1 MLEIVGTVAN
11 SVTNILR
18 AAMTDALHPQ
28 VAALLAAEAAS
39 GTALVTLTVEQVRA
53 QSNVKYSPLVGE
65 PETVHRTW
73 GEVLKTTSGDVSVR
87 WYQPTIDEPTL
98 LVVYVH
104 GGGWVTG
111 TLDTYDSLCASLAL
125 RSGALVM
132 SVDYGISPETAFPGA
147 LAQVTAILAEAREHA
162 LNAGFSIQTVSAAG
176 DSAGGQLVG
185 AAIHRLIVAQ
195 QPLPDSAVYIYPV
208 TDASMTHRSW
218 TTLGSGYRLTY
229 EKMKWFWEQYLGTD
243 FATMQARAKE
253 PDVSP
258 LYAPTLKQN
267 PRSLVITA
275 AFDPLRDEGD
285 AFATRLKA
293 EGAPVEWF
301 TVPGQVHGFLRL
313 RQAFTDP
320 DWGADAVMKKIGTF
334 LTNV

>member
-1 MLEIVGTVAN
+1 MK
-11 SVTNILR
+11 
-18 AAMTDALHPQ
+18 DALHPQ
-28 VAALLAAEAAS
+28 VAALIAAEAAS
-39 GTALVTLTVEQVRA
+39 GTTPVELTVAQVRA

-73 GEVLKTTSGDVSVR
+73 DEVLKTSAGDVPVR
-87 WYQPTIDEPTL
+87 WYQPTSDAPTL

-111 TLDTYDSLCASLAL
+111 TLDTYDALCASLAL

-132 SVDYGISPETAFPGA
+132 SIDYGISPETAFPGA
-147 LAQVTAILAEAREHA
+147 LTQVVAILADAKKHA
-162 LNAGFSIQTVSAAG
+162 FNAGFSVLTVSAAG

-185 AAIHRLIVAQ
+185 SAIHRLIAAQ
-195 QPLPDSAVYIYPV
+195 HALPDSAVYIYPV
-208 TDASMTHRSW
+208 TDASMTHESW
-218 TTLGSGYRLTY
+218 TALGSGYRLTY

-243 FATMQARAKE
+243 FATMQARATE
-253 PDVSP
+253 PDLSP
-258 LYAPTLKQN
+258 LYASTLGQH

-275 AFDPLRDEGD
+275 AFDPLRDEGE
-285 AFATRLKA
+285 AFVHRLQV
-293 EGAPVEWF
+293 EGASVESF

-320 DWGADAVMKKIGTF
+320 EWGSDAVMEKIGAF
-334 LTNV
+334 LTKG